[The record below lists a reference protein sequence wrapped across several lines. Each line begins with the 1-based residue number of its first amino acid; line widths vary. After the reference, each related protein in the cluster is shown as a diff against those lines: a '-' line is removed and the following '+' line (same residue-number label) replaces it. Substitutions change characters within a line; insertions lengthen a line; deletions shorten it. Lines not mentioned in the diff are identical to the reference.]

1 MEMRDFLKIMV
12 ERNASDL
19 YFTTGSPVMYRI
31 EGIVKP
37 VGDHKF
43 TPQGL
48 EALDSSIMSEHQQ
61 REFVEQLEMNLALS
75 YPGLSR
81 FRVNVFRQRSS
92 VGMVIRKINVE
103 IATLDDLGLP
113 PILKDLS
120 MTKRGLVLIV
130 GATGSGKSTTLAGMI
145 DHRNSHAPGHIVTVE
160 DPIEF
165 VHRHKRSIV
174 NQREVGFDTHS
185 FQAALK
191 SAMRQAPDVI
201 LIGEIRDSDTME
213 AAITFADTG
222 HLCLATLH
230 STNANQAFERIINFF
245 SESRHAQ
252 LFLQLSLNLRAIVS
266 QRLVLGLD
274 SKRVAALEVLLDT
287 PRIKELIK
295 RGEVDTI
302 KEAMVQSAQEG
313 CQTFDMALYDLYT
326 AGKIELDQ
334 ALSNADSV
342 NNLRLKIKV
351 DHAKD
356 TGLGSKPKANGLRLE
371 GQPPIRRIGRI
382 YPGAGIG
389 GRLLP
394 SGPSPSFSN

>member
-31 EGIVKP
+31 EGIVQP

-43 TPQGL
+43 MPQDL
-48 EALDSSIMSEHQQ
+48 EALASSIMSEHQQ
-61 REFVEQLEMNLALS
+61 REFAEQLEMNLALS

-81 FRVNVFRQRSS
+81 FRVNVFQQRSS
-92 VGMVIRKINVE
+92 VGMVIRKINVD
-103 IATLDDLGLP
+103 IAGLDELGLP
-113 PILKDLS
+113 PILKDIS

-230 STNANQAFERIINFF
+230 STNANQSFERIINFF
-245 SESRHAQ
+245 PESRHAQ

-266 QRLVLGLD
+266 QRLVLGLAG
-274 SKRVAALEVLLDT
+274 KRVAALEVLLDT

-302 KEAMVQSAQEG
+302 KEAMVQGAQEG
-313 CQTFDMALYDLYT
+313 CQTFDVALYDLYT
-326 AGKIELDQ
+326 AGKIDIDQ

-356 TGLGSKPKANGLRLE
+356 VAGAIKKPDPNGLRLE
-371 GQPPIRRIGRI
+371 GQAPVRRIGKI
-382 YPGAGIG
+382 
-389 GRLLP
+389 
-394 SGPSPSFSN
+394 